1 MGVGTLHYSEAALPL
16 RNALHSLVD
25 EIAAALVQEI
35 KTRSSEGVP
44 GESKATDEF
53 ASIVAKEIALEVTQ
67 RLPIPISDP
76 ATAGQGVQ
84 RRLAAL
90 ESRLEKL
97 TGGSRE
103 SSKGEPGS
111 GHSNLKYAK
120 SKYQNVES
128 LLNYIET
135 KEADGG
141 IKLVIMNFND

>member
-1 MGVGTLHYSEAALPL
+1 MPL
-16 RNALHSLVD
+16 QNALHSLVD
-25 EIAAALVQEI
+25 EIADGLIREI

-44 GESKATDEF
+44 GEAKAADEF
-53 ASIVAKEIALEVTQ
+53 ASIVAKEIAMEVTQ
-67 RLPIPISDP
+67 RLPNPISTP
-76 ATAGQGVQ
+76 TTAGHGVQ

-103 SSKGEPGS
+103 SSKGDPES
-111 GHSNLKYAK
+111 GLPNLKYAK

-135 KEADGG
+135 KEAEGG